1 MKLLKL
7 IPLSLFF
14 VVNFSPFKV
23 ISHSFTTERD
33 CKKVSKDCIK
43 LSRKQLDPPHHYEA
57 FYQHGNCLRGP
68 KNISHSYSKS
78 KNKAYR
84 CNSNFPLGN

>member
-23 ISHSFTTERD
+23 ISHSFTTERV

-43 LSRKQLDPPHHYEA
+43 LSRQHDPEA
-57 FYQHGNCLRGP
+57 IYQHGDCLIGGMNGIP
-68 KNISHSYSKS
+68 HSYSKS
-78 KNKAYR
+78 EKKDIMCQPNY
-84 CNSNFPLGN
+84 